1 MFTAHMD
8 MDMDMDMD
16 SQVKRKQLL
25 YHELG
30 VSQLR
35 QHLQRHV
42 RLLPADHLG
51 ERDTGECYVIALLRG
66 ARTVARAC
74 GRDVDSGDGATKVCR
89 GDNRLHIYICKV
101 SDMAYKV

>member
-35 QHLQRHV
+35 QHLHN
-42 RLLPADHLG
+42 
-51 ERDTGECYVIALLRG
+51 DTFGSCQPTTLEKETLESVM
-66 ARTVARAC
+66 
-74 GRDVDSGDGATKVCR
+74 S
-89 GDNRLHIYICKV
+89 
-101 SDMAYKV
+101 